1 MPTTRTRD
9 GAGPPGVVYLLH
21 FDQPYQH
28 ARHYTGWSGDDVLD
42 RLDQH
47 ATGRGARL
55 MTVIHQAGIG
65 FILVR
70 TCEGTRRTE
79 RAIKNAGGAV
89 RFCPLCTP
97 RPWNGHWGPL
107 PLDLV
112 PRHYPCRSSEGPHHY
127 ILLPDLAGRPNRP

>member
-42 RLDQH
+42 RLTQH

-70 TCEGTRRTE
+70 LCEGTRATE
-79 RAIKNAGGAV
+79 RAIKHDGGAT
-89 RFCPLCTP
+89 RYCPACTD
-97 RPWNGHWGPL
+97 RPWTGHWSPITG
-107 PLDLV
+107 DLT
-112 PRHYPCRSSEGPHHY
+112 PSAYPNP
-127 ILLPDLAGRPNRP
+127 AGRR